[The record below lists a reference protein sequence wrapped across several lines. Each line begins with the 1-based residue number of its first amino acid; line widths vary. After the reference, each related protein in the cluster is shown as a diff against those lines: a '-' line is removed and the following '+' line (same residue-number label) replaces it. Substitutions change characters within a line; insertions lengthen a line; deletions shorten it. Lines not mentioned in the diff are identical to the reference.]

1 MTAII
6 LRVELLA
13 GSDIEDACKEIIA
26 LADRIQVIAIAKF
39 NGVELMAVP
48 GDDAQIMVQEWHKL
62 MDKEGPHRIARGA

>member
-26 LADRIQVIAIAKF
+26 LADRTQVIVMTKLD
-39 NGVELMAVP
+39 GVELLAAPWNSREVE
-48 GDDAQIMVQEWHKL
+48 D
-62 MDKEGPHRIARGA
+62 

>member
-26 LADRIQVIAIAKF
+26 LADRIQIIVMAKF
-39 NGVELMAVP
+39 NGVELLASP
-48 GDDAQIMVQEWHKL
+48 GYDAQIMVQERHKL